1 MAGLSPLIEVSPLFL
16 IPPDNSPVTGK
27 FVLYIFQPTGHWP
40 ISVPIGSFWRT
51 IYAWEEY
58 IQSSP
63 IFISYEF
70 LYCSREIILL
80 SLSYFSNWFI
90 FPLKKRVTQ
99 IEVNMLPYHIHNQ
112 YVLPSPMFSCSIP
125 ICGSWRTWPF
135 FSHLR
140 KGRGRDRSWFFPRIW
155 RSQNIS
161 LVQDLKDKIRT
172 GIIFSFKWV

>member
-1 MAGLSPLIEVSPLFL
+1 MRNFPETGEWVINTKKNSPLRRGVSRVERTIFL
-16 IPPDNSPVTGK
+16 CIDHK
-27 FVLYIFQPTGHWP
+27 FTCLREISVIYSDQTGHWS

-99 IEVNMLPYHIHNQ
+99 IQVNMLPYHIHNQ

-135 FSHLR
+135 F
-140 KGRGRDRSWFFPRIW
+140 
-155 RSQNIS
+155 
-161 LVQDLKDKIRT
+161 
-172 GIIFSFKWV
+172 